1 MQVAAGGLLL
11 ALLLVL
17 EAISIPE
24 NENFSEGL
32 RTEPEVSNLRRSET
46 PEEDEIL
53 TASDITGPRSQVSL
67 AVVNLQDHRGGHVQP
82 GQNFAGGEALGLWA
96 RASFQPWPQGV
107 PEEPVCRVKLDR
119 GSLWAPN
126 HLEVVGLLT
135 SYDSGFLKA
144 LSRSAWSQEEL
155 ETFGLCPTENPR
167 SLLSSLRRVGESLA
181 DPGES
186 RFLLLH
192 LEEVKWEAETKLRF
206 KVVFQEDIEESL
218 GPLQHAL
225 LVFYQGGREG
235 EAMPLEKFLVGG
247 EGLHQE
253 QEVCLSR
260 RTQFLVLQGSEI
272 LGRPGPGHLSFD
284 LSLEIRRQSSE
295 GAALSSQEAQDLL
308 FGFDPKCFTRMT
320 PMVLLLVKQRPG
332 DAPLPAPSS
341 FLAASGKLDTVPY
354 LKPSRLPAFGV
365 AEVPPSD
372 SGATNLTNISVPE
385 PTSTGRFLEAL
396 SRFVNK
402 VLSPSGDP
410 PSVSRVHLRLD
421 FDTMEAL
428 PHLRLNLSEKVALE
442 QLVQSE
448 DHLVVLFPEDSQAL
462 MEEHVGH
469 WYLEGSLLQQLLE
482 KLRLVI
488 RELKSLPSF
497 QANADL
503 FHTLLGF
510 CYYPSGGLGTLSHGN
525 SRQVEGPRGR
535 EKIHSLLLL
544 KALQAV
550 RARWRESK
558 KASSRANRSARN
570 QDDYCQLRELQ
581 IDLVSTGYIILPE
594 SYNAN
599 NCVGPCRS
607 PLSTRISNYY
617 SHTIFLLRMHEQG
630 MPLDRAPCCVPVKYS
645 QSHMVTFTNDQG
657 LMVKVYPDM
666 VAKSCGC
673 R

>member
-1 MQVAAGGLLL
+1 MQVVARGILL
-11 ALLLVL
+11 ALSLIL
-17 EAISIPE
+17 EVISVPE
-24 NENFSEGL
+24 KENLSEGL
-32 RTEPEVSNLRRSET
+32 QIEPEVPRLRRSET
-46 PEEDEIL
+46 PEEDEIP
-53 TASDITGPRSQVSL
+53 AVSDITGPRSQVSL
-67 AVVNLQDHRGGHVQP
+67 AVVNLQDRRGGHVQP

-96 RASFQPWPQGV
+96 RSNFQTWPQGV

-119 GSLWAPN
+119 GGEWAPN

-144 LSRSAWSQEEL
+144 LRRSAWSEEEL
-155 ETFGLCPTENPR
+155 ETFGLCPAETLHG
-167 SLLSSLRRVGESLA
+167 LLSSLQRVGESLA

-225 LVFYQGGREG
+225 LVFYRGGREG
-235 EAMPLEKFLVGG
+235 EAMPPEKFLIGG

-253 QEVCLSR
+253 
-260 RTQFLVLQGSEI
+260 
-272 LGRPGPGHLSFD
+272 
-284 LSLEIRRQSSE
+284 
-295 GAALSSQEAQDLL
+295 QEAQDLL

-320 PMVLLLVKQRPG
+320 PMVLLLVKQRPR
-332 DAPLPAPSS
+332 DTALPAPPS
-341 FLAASGKLDTVPY
+341 FLAANGKLDTLPY
-354 LKPSRLPAFGV
+354 LKPSHLPAFGV
-365 AEVPPSD
+365 AEVPPSN
-372 SGATNLTNISVPE
+372 SGATNLTNISISE

-402 VLSPSGDP
+402 VLSRSGEP
-410 PSVSRVHLRLD
+410 PSTSRVHLRLD
-421 FDTMEAL
+421 FNTMEAL

-442 QLVQSE
+442 QLVRSE

-462 MEEHVGH
+462 MEDHVGH

-482 KLRLVI
+482 KLRSVI

-503 FHTLLGF
+503 FRTLLGF
-510 CYYPSGGLGTLSHGN
+510 CYYPSGGLGIPSRGD
-525 SRQVEGPRGR
+525 SRQVEGSRAR

-544 KALQAV
+544 KTLQAV

-558 KASSRANRSARN
+558 KASSRANRSAHN
-570 QDDYCQLRELQ
+570 QNDYCQLRELQ

-607 PLSTRISNYY
+607 PLSTRISDYY
-617 SHTIFLLRMHEQG
+617 SHTVFLLRMHEQG